1 MLKESKNPYTINEL
15 AKKAQVSVRTI
26 RYYIDEGLLPAPE
39 TRGRYTVY
47 TDEYLDRLELIRR
60 LKDSFLPLKEIR
72 ATLESLTWDEVQT
85 SLNDLRKKDEVAQRV
100 AQTETKP
107 EARAKEA
114 SSTALEYITDLLSS
128 APVKRPL
135 PPQPPAW
142 IPPDKP
148 GGGLD
153 PGQGT
158 WQRIDLGSGV
168 ELHILH
174 PIPPNRRA
182 QVEELIRLAK
192 KLFSS

>member
-1 MLKESKNPYTINEL
+1 MLKEDRDPYTINEL

-47 TDEYLDRLELIRR
+47 TEEYLDRLELIRR

-72 ATLESLTWDEVQT
+72 ATLESLTWEEVQT
-85 SLNDLRKKDEVAQRV
+85 SLADLRKKDEEAQR
-100 AQTETKP
+100 AQMETEP
-107 EARAKEA
+107 QARAKEVR
-114 SSTALEYITDLLSS
+114 STALEYITDLLSS

-142 IPPDKP
+142 SPADKL
-148 GGGLD
+148 GGRLD
-153 PGQGT
+153 AGQGT